1 MPCRAMTCRQTSN
14 SPAALKEL
22 APPEIL
28 ELLKPVVVSD
38 YTTLP
43 ASMQTAAYDI
53 HTIPRFKYPCAL
65 PALPLETGGWQ

>member
-1 MPCRAMTCRQTSN
+1 MPPEEY
-14 SPAALKEL
+14 SPAVLKEL

-28 ELLKPVVVSD
+28 SLLTPVVVSD

-65 PALPLETGGWQ
+65 PAVSLRRSVQISFAP